1 MQTNI
6 KCYFKCNTATTH
18 TNHTVSNKFKTE
30 QLILRLYRLEY
41 IMLQNLLII
50 CFLEFP
56 QFSADCAHFML
67 SRYALYC
74 QFI

>member
-1 MQTNI
+1 
-6 KCYFKCNTATTH
+6 
-18 TNHTVSNKFKTE
+18 
-30 QLILRLYRLEY
+30 
-41 IMLQNLLII
+41 MLQNLLII

-74 QFI
+74 QFTQRKKIDLHKCTNGLHMMHICITICATYAFCSKYIVHVRW